1 MFINQIKITPWSL
14 ITPIL
19 LLCPALFGQ
28 DDVVL
33 RRATGEIPERRLLNV
48 SIVIFQTGLE
58 DKNSYKMETK
68 GVYDGVRKSES
79 RFIPVT
85 LMETLQSTGFWG
97 SVRVTPVVVPS
108 SEVIVTGT
116 IIKSTGL
123 KLVVE
128 IEAQDATGRE
138 WFKKKYSQPA
148 DYRAYNE
155 DGFYEDP
162 FYELYNAIAND
173 LLQHRIQLRDE
184 RIMEIRQVAS
194 LRFASDMAPD
204 VFSEYLKEKK
214 RKERYSVRRLPS
226 EDDPMMERVH
236 MIAERDAMLIDTLT
250 AHYQDFQVRMF
261 EAYHGWREASFRE
274 ELTLKEARRKAR
286 LQQILGAAA
295 IIGAIASDGDS
306 QSSRAVQEAAIIGG
320 SMALQSGMAKQ
331 QELKMHKAALAELA
345 ASLDAEMEPVLVDL
359 KGNTLRLSGTAA
371 EQYQSW
377 RGMLKSI
384 FLNDMGLPA
393 DPNQPLTEI
402 SSQEK

>member
-14 ITPIL
+14 ITLIL

-33 RRATGEIPERRLLNV
+33 RRATGEIPEKRLLNV

-138 WFKKKYSQPA
+138 WFKKKYKQPA

-345 ASLDAEMEPVLVDL
+345 ASLDAEMEPLLVDL

>member
-1 MFINQIKITPWSL
+1 
-14 ITPIL
+14 
-19 LLCPALFGQ
+19 
-28 DDVVL
+28 
-33 RRATGEIPERRLLNV
+33 
-48 SIVIFQTGLE
+48 
-58 DKNSYKMETK
+58 
-68 GVYDGVRKSES
+68 
-79 RFIPVT
+79 
-85 LMETLQSTGFWG
+85 
-97 SVRVTPVVVPS
+97 
-108 SEVIVTGT
+108 
-116 IIKSTGL
+116 
-123 KLVVE
+123 
-128 IEAQDATGRE
+128 
-138 WFKKKYSQPA
+138 
-148 DYRAYNE
+148 
-155 DGFYEDP
+155 
-162 FYELYNAIAND
+162 
-173 LLQHRIQLRDE
+173 
-184 RIMEIRQVAS
+184 
-194 LRFASDMAPD
+194 
-204 VFSEYLKEKK
+204 
-214 RKERYSVRRLPS
+214 
-226 EDDPMMERVH
+226 
-236 MIAERDAMLIDTLT
+236 
-250 AHYQDFQVRMF
+250 MF

-345 ASLDAEMEPVLVDL
+345 ASLDAEMEPLLVDL